1 MRSRQQNV
9 KPTTELLK
17 LVLKI
22 GASLISRPPYAR
34 FNSVVL
40 TQGRVCLYLVA
51 KCLNFLDNKNQKFDI
66 KYKDVSG
73 FKSTAKKGLF
83 LDIECR
89 RNKFLWDITNCQ
101 LIDTACYF
109 RTVQCHKCRECM
121 VMWMDPVPITDQV
134 PDSVA
139 IIIIL
144 CKIFTIIYLQ
154 QTVFI
159 AYIVLQLFCFYNL
172 CYM

>member
-89 RNKFLWDITNCQ
+89 RNKFL
-101 LIDTACYF
+101 
-109 RTVQCHKCRECM
+109 
-121 VMWMDPVPITDQV
+121 
-134 PDSVA
+134 
-139 IIIIL
+139 
-144 CKIFTIIYLQ
+144 
-154 QTVFI
+154 
-159 AYIVLQLFCFYNL
+159 
-172 CYM
+172 